1 MVAVRRPVVA
11 GMFYPANPSRLASD
25 VRRML
30 DDAQLNSLDPKVL
43 IAPHAGH
50 VYSGAVAASGY
61 RLWEKD
67 RDRISRIVLLGP
79 SHRVWFRGMAFPT
92 VDVFLS
98 PLGAISIDRGA
109 FDRIRGLPHVI
120 ENDQPHAQE
129 HSLEVHLPF
138 LQSVLGD
145 FSLIPI
151 VVGEAAPTEVAA
163 VLDTLWGGDETRIVI
178 SSDLSH
184 FHPYA
189 EACRIDR
196 HTTRRIENFET
207 NLRGEEACGH
217 HPINGL
223 LQAAVHRG
231 MKLNTLDLRNSGDTA
246 GSKDS
251 VVGYGTYALH

>member
-1 MVAVRRPVVA
+1 MVAVRKPVVA
-11 GMFYPANPSRLASD
+11 GMFYPANPTQLAGD

-50 VYSGAVAASGY
+50 VYSGAVAATGY

-67 RDRISRIVLLGP
+67 RDNITRVILLGP
-79 SHRVWFRGMAFPT
+79 SHRVWFRGMAFPS
-92 VDVFLS
+92 VEAFLS
-98 PLGAISIDRGA
+98 PLGAISIDRNA
-109 FDRIRGLPHVI
+109 CETIRGMPHVI

-138 LQSVLGD
+138 LQSVLGE
-145 FSLIPI
+145 FSLVPL

-189 EACRIDR
+189 EACRIDQR
-196 HTTRRIENFET
+196 TTHRIEDFQT
-207 NLRGEEACGH
+207 DLRGEEACGH
-217 HPINGL
+217 QPINGL
-223 LQAAVHRG
+223 LHTAAMRG
-231 MKLNTLDLRNSGDTA
+231 MNLKTLDLRNSGDTA